1 MQPEE
6 MRAALDGGARA
17 VDAAWAKVA
26 RAKGAVLAAKA
37 AHGYDSGPYAA
48 AWQAWQLASDAYE
61 DAERRQLD
69 LLLALIPA
77 VVWPTQVELAH
88 AAD

>member
-1 MQPEE
+1 MQPDE

-48 AWQAWQLASDAYE
+48 AWQAWQLASNAYE
-61 DAERRQLD
+61 GAERRQLD

-77 VVWPTQVELAH
+77 VVWPTPTEPAH
-88 AAD
+88 AD